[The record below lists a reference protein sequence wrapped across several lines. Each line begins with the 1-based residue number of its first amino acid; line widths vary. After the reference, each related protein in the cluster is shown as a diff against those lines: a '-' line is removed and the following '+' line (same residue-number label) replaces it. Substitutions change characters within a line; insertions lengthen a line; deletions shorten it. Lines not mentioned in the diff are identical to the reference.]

1 MQDYFSNLLRVF
13 CLVEKRKE
21 KMEGNGLNKEEKTT
35 SDWSTYHPTFYRVFV
50 FQEKVQSFVRVSG
63 EVINVARKN

>member
-13 CLVEKRKE
+13 CLVEKKERK
-21 KMEGNGLNKEEKTT
+21 NGRKWFEEKTT
-35 SDWSTYHPTFYRVFV
+35 SDWSTYHPTFCRVFV
-50 FQEKVQSFVRVSG
+50 FQEKVQSFARVSG

>member
-1 MQDYFSNLLRVF
+1 
-13 CLVEKRKE
+13 
-21 KMEGNGLNKEEKTT
+21 MEGNGLNKEEKPT

-50 FQEKVQSFVRVSG
+50 FQEKVQSFARVSG